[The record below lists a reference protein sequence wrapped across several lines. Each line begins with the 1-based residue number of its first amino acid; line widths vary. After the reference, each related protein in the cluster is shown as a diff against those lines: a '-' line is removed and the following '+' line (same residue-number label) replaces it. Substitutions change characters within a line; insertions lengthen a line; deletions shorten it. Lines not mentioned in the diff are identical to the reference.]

1 LGRDDAVAE
10 EFVDLYEILELP
22 IEADRNLLR
31 KRVNEL
37 YLDAQRNL
45 DHRNFQTRVKYQE
58 LFEITLPQARYI
70 LLDEGRRDEYDRLV
84 RAFRAAKSGEG
95 GVPAPSSAMPA
106 KPKGPVEPGIP
117 GAAPEIDALPAAGVD
132 PAQLAKEREELW
144 SKWKTGLESA
154 MAKEKDSDERPAGGA
169 PRPSTGHSLAG
180 EPSGGQTAARPGAT
194 SASAARAARPQTKVN
209 FQFNE
214 NAQQQQTRPLTP
226 EEEKEKLEREATEK
240 RRDQHR
246 REIMK
251 DVLVN
256 VALIWSSAGAAAVI
270 VPGFIVL
277 TVISNI
283 LYPSGKAALLPW
295 LPKGG
300 LWAAGL
306 GGLIVGAVFLARSLS
321 KKMRQKTVAELS
333 RMTYEEL
340 ITRTG
345 KG

>member
-1 LGRDDAVAE
+1 MAE
-10 EFVDLYEILELP
+10 EFVDLYEVLELP
-22 IEADRNLLR
+22 IEADRNMLR

-84 RAFRAAKSGEG
+84 RAFRAAKNGEAI
-95 GVPAPSSAMPA
+95 PAPTTAMPA
-106 KPKGPVEPGIP
+106 KPAAPVEPGIP
-117 GAAPEIDALPAAGVD
+117 GAAPDITPLPTAGVD

-154 MAKEKDSDERPAGGA
+154 MAKEKDSEERPSGGTA
-169 PRPSTGHSLAG
+169 PRPSTGHSLAA
-180 EPSGGQTAARPGAT
+180 EPSAAPRTGGAQPAGRPTAAP
-194 SASAARAARPQTKVN
+194 AARTTRPPGKVN

-214 NAQQQQTRPLTP
+214 NAESRVLTD
-226 EEEKEKLEREATEK
+226 EEEQERLAREATEK
-240 RRDQHR
+240 RKDQHR
-246 REIMK
+246 RDIMK
-251 DVLVN
+251 DELVN
-256 VALIWSSAGAAAVI
+256 VALIWSGVGAGAII
-270 VPGFIVL
+270 VPGFIIL
-277 TVISNI
+277 TIVGNI
-283 LYPSGKAALLPW
+283 LYPANKPQTLAW

-300 LWAAGL
+300 YWAAGL
-306 GGLIVGAVFLARSLS
+306 GLLVIGAVFLARSLS
-321 KKMRQKTVAELS
+321 KKMRQQKVAELS